1 MLFRSAPHIKR
12 IERWGTEH
20 QARQQAHVQRF
31 VQGARNFVN
40 HTRYLSRLFIH
51 GLKFGPFALIM
62 GVMPENGGLYTHEP
76 NNIQSVYRGI
86 WANRLENG
94 DELPVGGSIFTEEL
108 TTKLV
113 LNFDEF
119 GAELDPYRSPEKVS
133 EAYQQNR
140 EQISTWLR
148 DVGSTIDP
156 YLIFALHNVQ
166 RKVFTLMN
174 FNPENSRTQLIDQ
187 LERAT
192 KYHNDIARLTD
203 FRGFAMC
210 AELAALGQHLLQNVL
225 RNGYS
230 SSYMSGVEG
239 ETSSANG
246 DHSFIVIRAPDLTTY
261 IFDIARPISD
271 QNMPRILRTD
281 VPFTHELFRETNN
294 LLIGATEVLRGGRL
308 YFGLGNPWLCSD

>member
-1 MLFRSAPHIKR
+1 
-12 IERWGTEH
+12 
-20 QARQQAHVQRF
+20 
-31 VQGARNFVN
+31 
-40 HTRYLSRLFIH
+40 
-51 GLKFGPFALIM
+51 
-62 GVMPENGGLYTHEP
+62 
-76 NNIQSVYRGI
+76 
-86 WANRLENG
+86 
-94 DELPVGGSIFTEEL
+94 
-108 TTKLV
+108 
-113 LNFDEF
+113 
-119 GAELDPYRSPEKVS
+119 
-133 EAYQQNR
+133 
-140 EQISTWLR
+140 
-148 DVGSTIDP
+148 
-156 YLIFALHNVQ
+156 
-166 RKVFTLMN
+166 
-174 FNPENSRTQLIDQ
+174 
-187 LERAT
+187 
-192 KYHNDIARLTD
+192 
-203 FRGFAMC
+203 MC